1 MSNWAWV
8 LIVVGGLLNFLAG
21 PILEKTVGDSA
32 SQKALFS
39 IKITGLLLV
48 IIGAANIF
56 IAGGKI

>member
-21 PILEKTVGDSA
+21 PILKKTVGDSA